1 MTYGTRD
8 WLEAQYSATTDD
20 PWGLDRR
27 RSQRFRYSVML
38 SALAKAMGPS
48 RRPQR
53 IIDIGCATGGFTSS
67 LEALASKEEQVEI
80 IGVDIAQTAVDRA
93 RLRFPSLSFERMSM
107 DDCAARFDHSADV
120 VTCLE
125 VLYYLP
131 AKLRA
136 DAVKSLCQMLRP
148 GGLILISSMSAKHP
162 YMSLQ
167 DIESLLG
174 SYTEIVDS
182 GALYLKPMTLIEKA
196 KMRLHLG
203 RSAGNSDSREMG
215 HLKQELASTAR
226 MARWSRRLLGQWAQS
241 HGYVIGRKAGSSASL
256 RDTS

>member
-8 WLEAQYSATTDD
+8 WLEAQYSATKDD

-38 SALAKAMGPS
+38 SALAKAMGPA
-48 RRPQR
+48 RRPRR
-53 IIDIGCATGGFTSS
+53 IIDVGCATGGFTSS
-67 LEALASKEEQVEI
+67 LEALVSKDTQAEI

-107 DDCAARFDHSADV
+107 DDCAARFDQSADV

-131 AKLRA
+131 AHSRA

-167 DIESLLG
+167 DIASLLG
-174 SYTEIVDS
+174 SHTEIVDS
-182 GALYLKPMTLIEKA
+182 GVLYLKPMTLIEKA

-203 RSAGNSDSREMG
+203 RGAASAVSRESAR
-215 HLKQELASTAR
+215 LEQELASTAR
-226 MARWSRRLLGQWAQS
+226 MALWSRRLLGQWAQS
-241 HGYVIGRKAGSSASL
+241 HGYVIGRKAGSSASSRGTL
-256 RDTS
+256 